1 MIIWQEKSS
10 GSDVSIIKKIGRLY
24 IQLDVLFASIA
35 QIFLRQSL
43 KLEGIIVE
51 ARASNEDILSALNEV
66 DKVLS
71 KLKSVEKNLQFDSVS
86 HEKIYRNEL
95 TFCKNALGVM
105 KESLNTIWGKGEPGN
120 KEVPFMGTTSYRFI
134 YEALLRYM
142 NIANA
147 LSKSINEKA
156 KVFNQS
162 NKDISSLPVL
172 PPLIAPK
179 WVKNI
184 K

>member
-1 MIIWQEKSS
+1 MLIWQEKHSN
-10 GSDVSIIKKIGRLY
+10 SDISTIKKISRFY
-24 IQLDVLFASIA
+24 TQLDVLFTGIA

-43 KLEGIIVE
+43 KLEGLTIE

-71 KLKSVEKNLQFDSVS
+71 KLKSVEKDFQFDVVS
-86 HEKIYRNEL
+86 HEQVYRKEL
-95 TFCKNALGVM
+95 MFCKNALGVM

-120 KEVPFMGTTSYRFI
+120 KDVPFMGKTSYGFI
-134 YEALLRYM
+134 YETLLRYM
-142 NIANA
+142 NLANA

-156 KVFNQS
+156 RVFSQS
-162 NKDISSLPVL
+162 NKNVSPLPIL

>member
-1 MIIWQEKSS
+1 VIVWQEKGY
-10 GSDVSIIKKIGRLY
+10 GSDVSAIKKISRLY
-24 IQLDVLFASIA
+24 TQLDVLFTSIA

-43 KLEGIIVE
+43 KLEGITIE
-51 ARASNEDILSALNEV
+51 ARSSNEDILSALNEV
-66 DKVLS
+66 DKILS
-71 KLKSVEKNLQFDSVS
+71 KLKLVEKGVKFDSVS
-86 HEKIYRNEL
+86 HEQIYRNEL

-120 KEVPFMGTTSYRFI
+120 KDVPFMGTTSYRFI

-156 KVFNQS
+156 KVFSQS
-162 NKDISSLPVL
+162 NKNISPLPVL

>member
-1 MIIWQEKSS
+1 MIIWQEKGS
-10 GSDVSIIKKIGRLY
+10 GSDVSTIKKISRLY
-24 IQLDVLFASIA
+24 TQLDVLFAGIA

-43 KLEGIIVE
+43 KSEGVTLE
-51 ARASNEDILSALNEV
+51 ARASNEDILSALNAV

-71 KLKSVEKNLQFDSVS
+71 KLKLVEKNFQFDSIS

-120 KEVPFMGTTSYRFI
+120 KEVPFMGTTSYRFV
-134 YEALLRYM
+134 YETLFRYM

-156 KVFNQS
+156 KVFCQS
-162 NKDISSLPVL
+162 NKDISPLPVL
-172 PPLIAPK
+172 PFLIAPK
-179 WVKNI
+179 WIKNI

>member
-1 MIIWQEKSS
+1 MIIWQEKGS
-10 GSDVSIIKKIGRLY
+10 GSDVSAIKKISRLY
-24 IQLDVLFASIA
+24 TQLDVLFAGIA

-43 KLEGIIVE
+43 KSEGVTLE

-71 KLKSVEKNLQFDSVS
+71 KLKSVENNLQFDNIS

-105 KESLNTIWGKGEPGN
+105 KESLNTIWSKGEPGN
-120 KEVPFMGTTSYRFI
+120 KEVPFMGTTSYRFV
-134 YEALLRYM
+134 YETLLRYM
-142 NIANA
+142 NITNA

-156 KVFNQS
+156 KVFGQL
-162 NKDISSLPVL
+162 NKDISPLPVL
-172 PPLIAPK
+172 PFLVAPK
-179 WVKNI
+179 WIKNI

>member
-1 MIIWQEKSS
+1 MIIWQEKH
-10 GSDVSIIKKIGRLY
+10 SDSDISTIKKIGRLY
-24 IQLDVLFASIA
+24 TQLDVLFADVA

-43 KLEGIIVE
+43 KLEGITIE
-51 ARASNEDILSALNEV
+51 ARASNKDILVALNEI
-66 DKVLS
+66 DKILS
-71 KLKSVEKNLQFDSVS
+71 KLKSVEKNVQFDIVS
-86 HEKIYRNEL
+86 HEQIYRKEL

-120 KEVPFMGTTSYRFI
+120 KDVPFMGTTSYGFI
-134 YEALLRYM
+134 YEALLKYM

-156 KVFNQS
+156 NIFNQS
-162 NKDISSLPVL
+162 NKNISPLPVL